1 MPSQIYQIQTTPSQT
16 FADLQV
22 IGYDEY
28 ILCDKL
34 YQVQH
39 LSLHSALA

>member
-1 MPSQIYQIQTTPSQT
+1 MPSQIYQIRTTT
-16 FADLQV
+16 ITADLHV

-28 ILCDKL
+28 ILSDKL
-34 YQVQH
+34 YQVQL